1 MSATGLRAAFLLCVC
16 LCVCCSAGAAQTV
29 SDPCRS
35 VASNTNPCVTVRF
48 EHPPDLVPAEEVV
61 FAPVAGE
68 GCAETFV
75 RTLGRKFAA
84 NRTNVVNAETLVRE
98 LAQAGK
104 PLQTFI
110 ETPEAIGI
118 GEVLGPGVLLIVTED
133 RCEAERREYSRT
145 ETRTRYVTQTETT
158 QRGSVRGEETRTDV
172 GTATQSTIGVK
183 ESAGSERTE
192 TRVRESYQVP
202 VYVSETETF
211 IGVSVQAVDLAD
223 GRIFPPKML
232 ELARSDSNEA
242 EGTYPEYPSE
252 SALRVAVAEELVD
265 GTRTWFRPYPVT
277 RNFVFFDTE
286 SKRCNLK
293 MAARAFKSLD
303 FDRALELSELNSRT
317 CMDSPR
323 KRYQSNA
330 HYNLGVV
337 RRVREEYG
345 QALDSFGVASELNP
359 ERTVVWDAM
368 AETRNTVQ
376 EREALAMQEVLSR
389 TTLPIDVSATPVPAA
404 EPEGPGFT
412 NADVIKLTQA
422 QIPTSIVIGKVV
434 TATRWSFDLS
444 AEAIA
449 HLVEAGVHED
459 VVLKMMEKGSQ

>member
-1 MSATGLRAAFLLCVC
+1 MTLRGTWAAIFV
-16 LCVCCSAGAAQTV
+16 CVCCNAGAAQTV
-29 SDPCRS
+29 KNPCTS
-35 VASNTNPCVTVRF
+35 VAGMTNPCVTVRF
-48 EHPPDLVPAEEVV
+48 EHPPDLVPVERAV
-61 FAPVAGE
+61 FAPVVGE
-68 GCAETFV
+68 GCAETVV
-75 RTLGRKFAA
+75 RTLSSRFAA
-84 NRTNVVNAETLVRE
+84 NRTAVVDTDTLVQE
-98 LAQAGK
+98 LTRAEK

-110 ETPEAIGI
+110 ETPDAIGI
-118 GEVLGPGVLLIVTED
+118 GEVLGSGVLLIVRED
-133 RCEAERREYSRT
+133 RCEAERREYSRN
-145 ETRTRYVTQTETT
+145 ETRTRYVTATKTT
-158 QRGSVRGEETRTDV
+158 QSGSARAEETRT
-172 GTATQSTIGVK
+172 GTKTSTRSKSGV
-183 ESAGSERTE
+183 EETAGSERTE

-202 VYVSETETF
+202 VYVSEIESF

-223 GRIFPPKML
+223 GRIFAPRML
-232 ELARSDSNEA
+232 EVGRSDSNKS
-242 EGTYPEYPSE
+242 EGGYPEYPSE
-252 SALRVAVAEELVD
+252 TALRATAAEELVD
-265 GTRTWFRPYPVT
+265 GMRTWFWPYPVT
-277 RNFVFFDTE
+277 RNFVFFDTV

-303 FDRALELSELNSRT
+303 FVRALELSELNSRT

-345 QALDSFGVASELNP
+345 RALQSFLVASELNP

-376 EREALAMQEVLSR
+376 EREALAMQEILSQ
-389 TTLPIDVSATPVPAA
+389 TTLPIDVSATPDPPA
-404 EPEGPGFT
+404 EPEEPEFT

-422 QIPTSIVIGKVV
+422 QIPTSIVIGKVL

-449 HLVEAGVHED
+449 NLVESGVHED